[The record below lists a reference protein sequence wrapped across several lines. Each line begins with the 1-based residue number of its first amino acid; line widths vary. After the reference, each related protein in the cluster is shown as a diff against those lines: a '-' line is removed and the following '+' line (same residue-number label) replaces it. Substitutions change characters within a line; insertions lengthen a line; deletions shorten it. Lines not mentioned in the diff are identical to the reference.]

1 MSDKRYFIGLDNG
14 ITGSATILDESK
26 NVLLHAPMPTKREL
40 SYTKTKQYISRL
52 NVDEFKKYL
61 RILPNYTNCVC
72 GLERPMVMPG
82 RFKAT
87 MSAMRC
93 LEATLIA
100 LEDLKVSYFYLDS
113 RQWQKVLLPQGV
125 SGPELKTA
133 ALDIARRM
141 YPNVKVTKDTA
152 DSICIAEF
160 LRQEK
165 Y

>member
-1 MSDKRYFIGLDNG
+1 MSDKRYFIGIDNG
-14 ITGSATILDESK
+14 STGSTTILDESK
-26 NVLLHAPMPTKREL
+26 NVILHVAMPIKREL

-61 RILPNYTNCVC
+61 RILPDYTNTVC

-87 MSAMRC
+87 ISAIRC
-93 LEATLIA
+93 LEATLIS
-100 LEDLKVSYFYLDS
+100 LEDLKISYLYLDS
-113 RQWQKVLLPQGV
+113 RGWQKALLPQGV

-133 ALDIARRM
+133 AVDIARRM
-141 YPNVKVTKDTA
+141 YPNIKATKDTA
-152 DSICIAEF
+152 DSVLIAEF
-160 LRQEK
+160 LRQER